1 MQTDTIKY
9 DFQMQNYIS
18 ILKKGK
24 IEKESWFCKNDSN
37 RSISIDET
45 SVTSN
50 QESGIEELKLDF
62 EIPDFQKDKKTLII
76 INRNISSIIPDW
88 YKNLNNSDYS
98 HYENDESLFS

>member
-62 EIPDFQKDKKTLII
+62 EIPDFLNDKKTLII

-88 YKNLNNSDYS
+88 YKNLNNSHYS